1 MPICLRMAVP
11 SRPAHHPNIGG
22 IVCLGGEDDD
32 DAVYGVLHGEEG
44 GAGVCADIE
53 HLEGRAFLFD
63 AVAQG
68 QHRFQR
74 GEKRS
79 GLLLYWFR
87 LFIHLVKPFLL
98 AVLPHKHLFCLTGTS
113 RNGRLIWPGGHTTVN
128 GLGRA
133 CFLLGGDGHVLLT
146 HYNDTNLGKSLSF
159 GLTIHGTLAPTSIA
173 LAIAAVAVSGE
184 SHPSHCFNFR
194 DIHHQYAPLRRS
206 LIVSR

>member
-1 MPICLRMAVP
+1 MTVP

-22 IVCLGGEDDD
+22 IVGLGGEADD
-32 DAVYGVLHGEEG
+32 DAVDSVLHGEEG
-44 GAGVCADIE
+44 AGGVCADIE

-79 GLLLYWFR
+79 GLLLYVCW

-98 AVLPHKHLFCLTGTS
+98 AVFPHKHLFCLTGTS
-113 RNGRLIWPGGHTTVN
+113 RNGRFIWPGGHTTVN
-128 GLGRA
+128 RLGRA

-159 GLTIHGTLAPTSIA
+159 VLTIHGTLSPTSIA
-173 LAIAAVAVSGE
+173 LAIALLQLS
-184 SHPSHCFNFR
+184 
-194 DIHHQYAPLRRS
+194 
-206 LIVSR
+206 